1 MRLTDLSIRKLK
13 APDSGQKTHFDD
25 SLPGFGIRV
34 SQGGAKSFVVMY
46 GKQRQLKTLGRYP
59 DMGLADARL
68 AAKRVQGDLSLL
80 RPRDPGTLPAVR
92 FDMAKERFLEDCATR
107 TKSSTREEYRRLL
120 NRYFKFQKDVADVTR
135 SDIANVI
142 GSIKHAP
149 SERHHAFVAIRT
161 LMNWCTRHGMIEASP
176 VPPLSFK
183 SQPRARILSDDELRI
198 VWQRAEECGY
208 PYGCIV
214 QLLILTGQ
222 RRGEIAGLRRS
233 WTKDAEIVFPHG
245 FTKNKRE
252 HLIPIGP
259 LTKRAIDTAP
269 ETADLLF
276 PARGSDHRP
285 FNGWSKSKRLFD
297 HPIDVADYTL
307 HDLRRTYSSNMARL
321 GVPIHVTEKLL
332 NHASGAVSGVAAVYN
347 RYTYADEMRS
357 AVEQYEAFIADT
369 ANLH

>member
-1 MRLTDLSIRKLK
+1 VRLTDLSIRKLK
-13 APDSGQKTHFDD
+13 APDSGQKTYFDD
-25 SLPGFGIRV
+25 VLPGFGLRV

-46 GKQRQLKTLGRYP
+46 GKQRRLKTLGRYP
-59 DMGLADARL
+59 DMGLSDARL

-80 RPRDPGTLPAVR
+80 RPQGPDTMPAVR
-92 FDMAKERFLEDCATR
+92 FGLAKERFLEDCATR
-107 TKSSTREEYRRLL
+107 NKSSTREEYRRLL
-120 NRYFKFQKDVADVTR
+120 NRYFSFQKNVSDVTR
-135 SDIANVI
+135 RDISNAVA
-142 GSIKHAP
+142 SIKDAP

-198 VWQRAEECGY
+198 VWQRAEDYGY
-208 PYGCIV
+208 PYGRII

-233 WTKDAEIVFPHG
+233 WIKDSKIIFPQG

-259 LTKRAIDTAP
+259 LARATIDGLP
-269 ETADLLF
+269 EISDLLF
-276 PARGSDHRP
+276 PARGSDDRP
-285 FNGWSKSKRLFD
+285 YNGWSKSKRLFD
-297 HPIDVADYTL
+297 KPIDIAGYTL

-332 NHASGAVSGVAAVYN
+332 NHASGAVNGVAAVYN
-347 RYTYADEMRS
+347 RYTYAEEMRS
-357 AVEQYEAFIADT
+357 AVEQFEAFIADT
-369 ANLH
+369 ANLY